1 VALLYVLAFVPLYS
15 LIARAAIA
23 LAALPIILIANA
35 FGLWGG
41 SLAGLL
47 ALPLNGL
54 LFALLGDGDPSS
66 FVAANFYSA
75 HVVLFLIGVAVG
87 YFQNIRTRL
96 ESELSD
102 RKTIEAALE
111 ESERKYQRLVEESTD
126 AVYTLDIEGRFT
138 FANRPIRMLTGY
150 PEDLLVGKGLT
161 QLLVHPKWIEPVE
174 AALERLRGGRDPR
187 VLLEFQIVSGFG
199 EIKWV
204 EQVFTPVMHDDEVAG
219 FQCSARNVTERKQ
232 AEEERER
239 LIAELDA
246 FAHTVAHDLKNPL
259 HVIGGYAEYMSLNLD
274 KITKETMQ
282 HSLRSIEKVAD
293 KMDRIINALMLL
305 SGVRKMDDVRMSALD
320 MKRLLTETKSRLANV
335 IEERQ
340 ARITMPHRWPDALGF
355 APWVEEVWVN
365 YVSNALKYGGEPPL
379 VSVGG
384 EIQPGAEHV
393 RFWVRDNGPGLTQDQ
408 QDRLFT
414 PFTRLGQ
421 IKVEG
426 HGLGLSIVQRIV
438 DKLGG
443 EVGVDSA
450 PGQGSTFWF
459 TLPAPGEDD

>member
-1 VALLYVLAFVPLYS
+1 
-15 LIARAAIA
+15 
-23 LAALPIILIANA
+23 
-35 FGLWGG
+35 
-41 SLAGLL
+41 
-47 ALPLNGL
+47 
-54 LFALLGDGDPSS
+54 
-66 FVAANFYSA
+66 
-75 HVVLFLIGVAVG
+75 
-87 YFQNIRTRL
+87 
-96 ESELSD
+96 
-102 RKTIEAALE
+102 
-111 ESERKYQRLVEESTD
+111 
-126 AVYTLDIEGRFT
+126 
-138 FANRPIRMLTGY
+138 
-150 PEDLLVGKGLT
+150 
-161 QLLVHPKWIEPVE
+161 
-174 AALERLRGGRDPR
+174 
-187 VLLEFQIVSGFG
+187 
-199 EIKWV
+199 
-204 EQVFTPVMHDDEVAG
+204 
-219 FQCSARNVTERKQ
+219 
-232 AEEERER
+232 
-239 LIAELDA
+239 
-246 FAHTVAHDLKNPL
+246 
-259 HVIGGYAEYMSLNLD
+259 
-274 KITKETMQ
+274 
-282 HSLRSIEKVAD
+282 
-293 KMDRIINALMLL
+293 
-305 SGVRKMDDVRMSALD
+305 
-320 MKRLLTETKSRLANV
+320 LTETKSRLANV